1 MRWKA
6 AAAFSLAA
14 MSTSL
19 AICGQ
24 ALAWGQEGHAVI
36 AEIAQHRLS
45 RNAYDVI
52 EQLLRSHLK
61 LKPPATVSLASV
73 ASWADD
79 YRADNHKETSNW
91 HFIDIPLASKPGDAS
106 ASATAYD
113 PARDCKDNTSFGFCL
128 MRALPAQEKILAD
141 PAKSDEERWQ
151 ALAFVIHLV
160 GDLSQPLHCVERLD
174 GSQGDQGGNTLT
186 VSFNVYRPKPDGS
199 TYRDLTTFH
208 AVWDS
213 SLILFKY
220 YDWGKVALDL
230 ETDVIPHLPAMPVA
244 DQTPEKWLTEC
255 HEKAEDAYRALPKG
269 TTIKSDNPHAVIL
282 DQAYFDQFSPVAVE
296 QLALGGLH
304 LAAVLDET
312 LAADK

>member
-1 MRWKA
+1 MNWKA
-6 AAAFSLAA
+6 AAVSWTATIWVSLA
-14 MSTSL
+14 T
-19 AICGQ
+19 CGH

-45 RNAYDVI
+45 KDAYEVI

-61 LKPPATVSLASV
+61 LEPPATVSLASV

-79 YRADNHKETSNW
+79 YRAENHKETSNW
-91 HFIDIPLASKPGDAS
+91 HFVDIPLASRPGDAT
-106 ASATAYD
+106 AGTTAYD
-113 PARDCKDNTSFGFCL
+113 PARDCKDDAAFGFCL
-128 MRALPAQEKILAD
+128 MKALPAQEKILAD
-141 PAKSDEERWQ
+141 PKKSDEERWM

-186 VSFNVYRPKPDGS
+186 VTFNVSRPKPDGS

-220 YDWGKVALDL
+220 YGWGKVALDL
-230 ETDVIPHLPAMPVA
+230 ETDVIASLAPMPAA
-244 DQTPEKWLTEC
+244 DQTPQKWLAAC
-255 HEKAEDAYRALPKG
+255 HEAAEDAYRALPKG
-269 TTIKSDNPHAVIL
+269 TSIKADNPHAVIL
-282 DQAYFDQFSPVAVE
+282 DQAYFDKFSPLAVK

-304 LAAVLDET
+304 LAAVLNET
-312 LAADK
+312 LAVDK

>member
-1 MRWKA
+1 MKWKA

-14 MSTSL
+14 TSMSG
-19 AICGQ
+19 AMCGQ

-36 AEIAQHRLS
+36 AEIAQHRL
-45 RNAYDVI
+45 NQNTYDTI

-61 LKPPATVSLASV
+61 LQPPATVSLASV

-79 YRADNHKETSNW
+79 YRADSHKETSNW
-91 HFIDIPLASKPGDAS
+91 HFIDIPLATKPGDAS
-106 ASATAYD
+106 ASTTAYD
-113 PARDCKDNTSFGFCL
+113 PARDCKDNASFGVCL
-128 MRALPAQEKILAD
+128 MRALPAQEQILAD

-160 GDLSQPLHCVERLD
+160 GDLSQPLHCVERMD

-220 YDWGKVALDL
+220 YDWGKVALDI
-230 ETDVIPHLPAMPVA
+230 ETDVIPHLPAMPAA
-244 DQTPEKWLTEC
+244 DQTPEKWLAEC
-255 HEKAEDAYRALPKG
+255 HGKAEEAYRALPKG
-269 TTIKSDNPHAVIL
+269 TQIKSDNPHAVIL

-304 LAAVLDET
+304 LAAVLNET
-312 LAADK
+312 LAVDK

>member
-1 MRWKA
+1 M
-6 AAAFSLAA
+6 
-14 MSTSL
+14 
-19 AICGQ
+19 
-24 ALAWGQEGHAVI
+24 I

-45 RNAYDVI
+45 QNAYHVI
-52 EQLLRSHLK
+52 EKLLRSHLK
-61 LKPPATVSLASV
+61 LQPPATVSLASV

-106 ASATAYD
+106 ASTTGYD
-113 PARDCKDNTSFGFCL
+113 PARDCKDNASFGVCL
-128 MRALPAQEKILAD
+128 MRALPAQEEILAD
-141 PAKSDEERWQ
+141 PARSDEERWQ

-160 GDLSQPLHCVERLD
+160 GDLSQPLHCVERPD
-174 GSQGDQGGNTLT
+174 GNQGDQGGNTLT

-230 ETDVIPHLPAMPVA
+230 ETDVIPHLPAMPAA
-244 DQTPEKWLTEC
+244 DQTPEKWLANATTRRKTLIARC
-255 HEKAEDAYRALPKG
+255 RRAR
-269 TTIKSDNPHAVIL
+269 
-282 DQAYFDQFSPVAVE
+282 
-296 QLALGGLH
+296 
-304 LAAVLDET
+304 
-312 LAADK
+312 

>member
-1 MRWKA
+1 MTWKA
-6 AAAFSLAA
+6 AAAFCLATTVTGGA
-14 MSTSL
+14 M
-19 AICGQ
+19 CGQ

-45 RNAYDVI
+45 QNAYDVI

-61 LKPPATVSLASV
+61 LKPPATASMASV

-79 YRADNHKETSNW
+79 YRADHKETSNW

-106 ASATAYD
+106 ASTTAYD
-113 PARDCKDNTSFGFCL
+113 PARDCKDNASFGVCL

-174 GSQGDQGGNTLT
+174 NNQGDQGGNTLT

-230 ETDVIPHLPAMPVA
+230 ETDVIPHLTPMPAA
-244 DQTPEKWLTEC
+244 DQTPEKWLAEC
-255 HEKAEDAYRALPKG
+255 HGKAEDAYRALPKG
-269 TTIKSDNPHAVIL
+269 TVIKSDNPHAVIL
-282 DQAYFDQFSPVAVE
+282 DQAYFDTFSPVAIQ

-304 LAAVLDET
+304 LAAVLNET